1 VKRLLYL
8 LFLGAVGALMVRFF
22 VVEGIYIASPS
33 MEPTLEKDAFVFVN
47 KLTYRFREPERGDII
62 VFPSPEQDGKDLVK
76 RVIGLGGETV
86 ELVAK
91 VDGKELEKR
100 VIGDTVEL
108 VANAGSFGG
117 LLGDVDKSV
126 WVDGKKLDEPYV
138 RYLRGNMILKGDIMG
153 PLTVPEGHV
162 FVMGDN
168 RDWSKDSRDW
178 RDPETGK
185 KIYFIPV
192 DSIQGGVFGI
202 Y

>member
-1 VKRLLYL
+1 
-8 LFLGAVGALMVRFF
+8 MVRFF